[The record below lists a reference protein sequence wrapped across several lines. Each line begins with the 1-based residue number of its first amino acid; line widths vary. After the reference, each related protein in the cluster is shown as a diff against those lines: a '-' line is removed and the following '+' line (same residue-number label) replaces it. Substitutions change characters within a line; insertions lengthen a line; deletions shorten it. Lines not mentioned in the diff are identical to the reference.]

1 MADDAITALLRRAPF
16 SFIGTVEH
24 LGASTMGDVP
34 IDERTAV
41 VQVAQVLHA
50 PKTFANIEGH
60 RVTLQLAADAA
71 PPNVGETSAFF
82 AEGLAFGESVALT
95 EIGRVPL
102 QDVEPHVTAA
112 TERGERG
119 AFEPILRQ
127 LEGERLREHAS
138 SSDAVVVGRV
148 VKLEDAVGPA
158 TSEHDPDW
166 WKATLQVDHVES
178 GNVQPGE
185 LEVLYPNSLDVRW
198 AAVPKP
204 KASQGGVWLLHAT
217 EGKLRDAAPF
227 QILHPDDYQP
237 VQQLDAIRAT
247 GS

>member
-1 MADDAITALLRRAPF
+1 MADDAITALLRRAPL

-24 LGASTMGDVP
+24 LGASTMGDIP

-50 PKTFANIEGH
+50 PKTFTNIEGH

-71 PPNVGETSAFF
+71 PPSVGETVAFF
-82 AEGLAFGESVALT
+82 AQGLAFGESVALT

-138 SSDAVVVGRV
+138 GSDAVVVGRV

-185 LEVLYPNSLDVRW
+185 LEILYPNSLDVRW
-198 AAVPKP
+198 SAVPKP
-204 KASQGGVWLLHAT
+204 KASQEGVWILHAT
-217 EGKLRDAAPF
+217 EGRLRDAAPF

-237 VQQLDAIRAT
+237 VQQLDAIRGT
-247 GS
+247 GG